1 MSILD
6 RRDPKIDLPKGW
18 PRLAR
23 SAIVHALALAHFV
36 VAHVRGWC
44 ADSPLRR
51 VHLTAENE
59 RLRSEV
65 AMLQEELRI
74 KDSRLARIPARNRP
88 HYPPAERLAV
98 LALKA
103 ARGWNLAQA
112 AERFRVEPA
121 TIGSWLERID
131 EEGQN
136 ALVQMPTPVNKYP
149 EYLAGIVCRL
159 KAAFPLLGTQRIA
172 NMLARAGLHIARTT
186 VRRFL
191 KKGPRSTEPA
201 PAEAS
206 SVATPTAEPPKRI
219 ISRGPNHTWLV
230 DLTVMP
236 TTAGF
241 WVPWLPFTFVQRWP
255 FCWWIAV
262 IIDHFSRKVVG
273 HAEFK
278 QQPTAAEVCRALGR
292 AAKRAGRAPKYLVSD
307 HGPQFQDE
315 YRAWCKRRGAK
326 PRYGAIGAYG
336 SIAII
341 ERLIRTLKDEGL
353 RRILVPLRRTEMLVE
368 VDVFID
374 WYNVRRPHMGL
385 AGATPNE
392 IYRGLRP
399 ARAGPRYEIRP
410 KYPVR
415 RREKLRKKKETIVH
429 LVIGHHDGRPHLPV
443 IHLRPAA

>member
-1 MSILD
+1 MPILD
-6 RRDPKIDLPKGW
+6 PREPKVSLPKEW
-18 PRLAR
+18 PRVAK
-23 SAIVHALALAHFV
+23 SAILHAIGLAHLV
-36 VAHVRGWC
+36 VTHVRGWC

-51 VHLTAENE
+51 VRLAAECE

-65 AMLQEELRI
+65 AMLREELRI
-74 KDSRLARIPARNRP
+74 KDARLARIPARNRP
-88 HYPPAERLAV
+88 HYPPAERLAI
-98 LALKA
+98 LALRA
-103 ARGWNLAQA
+103 ARGWNTSQTA
-112 AERFRVEPA
+112 ARFLVEPA
-121 TIGSWLERID
+121 TIASWMERID
-131 EEGQN
+131 EEGPD
-136 ALVQMPTPVNKYP
+136 ALVRTPAPVNRFP
-149 EYLAGIVCRL
+149 ECVGDIVRRL
-159 KAAFPLLGTQRIA
+159 KATFPAIGTMRIA
-172 NMLARAGLHIARTT
+172 NMLARAGLHVARTT
-186 VRRFL
+186 VRRLL
-191 KKGPRSTEPA
+191 KRRNQQPTPA
-201 PAEAS
+201 PS
-206 SVATPTAEPPKRI
+206 DVAAAVPTQSGKTPRI

-236 TTAGF
+236 TSAGF
-241 WVPWLPFTFVQRWP
+241 WVPWLPFAFAQRWP

-262 IIDHFSRKVVG
+262 VVDHFSRSVVG
-273 HAEFK
+273 HAVFK
-278 QQPTAAEVCRALGR
+278 KEPTAVEVCSVLGR
-292 AAKRAGRAPKYLVSD
+292 ATKRAGRAPKYMVSD
-307 HGPQFQDE
+307 QGSQFRDE
-315 YRAWCKRRGAK
+315 YRACCARRGVR
-326 PRYGAIGAYG
+326 PRFGAIGKTG
-336 SIAII
+336 SIAVI

-353 RRILVPLRRTEMLVE
+353 RRIVVPLRRTEMLVE